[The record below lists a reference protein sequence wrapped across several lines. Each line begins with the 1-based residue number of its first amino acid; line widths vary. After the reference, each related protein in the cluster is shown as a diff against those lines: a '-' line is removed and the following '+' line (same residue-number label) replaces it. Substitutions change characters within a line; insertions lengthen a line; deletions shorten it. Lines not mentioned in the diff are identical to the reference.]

1 MAPPIVK
8 RFFVSLNQNK
18 FIGLF
23 VFLLILGGSGVFAM
37 IQKPPAKSFISIGS
51 LAFDTPPPIFTQTGQ
66 QIQEQGRI
74 VNEKT
79 LMSSGVM
86 EKVLQKLKIDPQ
98 DKEAQNLIQ
107 DILDNTKIALPDEAK
122 GQPLIVVGYT
132 NPSKEKGQAII
143 TFLLDSMVEHSEEL
157 NKAQLTAKIEAIKE
171 RLPEA
176 ERELDQAEKNL
187 DNYVRKEGSQILAAL
202 DGSLVGRITGSQK
215 QQEDKELALEAVKA
229 QMNSIESK
237 LEMSAIEAK
246 DNAAL
251 SADPVVAS
259 AQAAILDLERQIQ
272 TLEEN
277 YLPSYPPLIQL
288 REQLAINEKFLRQ
301 RARDVV
307 GNDRVFTLPLEALR
321 VKSSLDPARQQL
333 ANQLVGLDTQRETL
347 EKEIET
353 LERIRKDLRQ
363 EYEQFPNK
371 QMQQQRLQQEV
382 ALKQTFYSQIKS
394 ALVDAQAAE
403 VETTGSLTIAEPP
416 ATKPGEVKEPLST
429 PIVIAAGG
437 VIGILAG
444 AGVIFLLATLDARL
458 HTPEEIREK
467 LIEQDVPLLGE
478 IPYISSFAFGQE
490 ETAIL
495 QELDSP
501 YLAFYERLR
510 SKLRRLSNPSPKM
523 VLITST
529 SKNEGKTVTTYNLAI
544 ASACAGQRTLLIEAN
559 LRSDSA
565 AKDLKII
572 PDPESHLEPLRYYS
586 SQSDCIRLVPEVEN
600 LYIVPSA
607 GKQKRAAAI
616 IESSELQRLLAE
628 VKGRFDFIVVDTPS
642 LTSCNDAL
650 LLEPLTNGI
659 ILATRPGETKGS
671 MLSEALDQLTEAE
684 LPLLGVVIN
693 DIEQDVPLTQ
703 VPPITKPK
711 KELEEV
717 NIDYETS
724 DELEEEETPAETIY
738 R

>member
-1 MAPPIVK
+1 MTSPIVK
-8 RFFVSLNQNK
+8 RFLISLNQNK
-18 FIGLF
+18 FVGLF

-37 IQKPPAKSFISIGS
+37 IQKPPANSFISVGS
-51 LAFDTPPPIFTQTGQ
+51 LAFETPPPLFTQTGQ

-74 VNEKT
+74 VNEKI
-79 LMSSGVM
+79 LLSPGVL
-86 EKVLQKLKIDPQ
+86 EKVLTKLNINPD
-98 DKEAQNLIQ
+98 DKEAQKLVQ
-107 DILDNTKIALPDEAK
+107 DIVDNTKIALPDEK
-122 GQPLIVVGYT
+122 EGQPLIVVGYT
-132 NPSKEKGQAII
+132 SPDKEKSQTIL
-143 TFLLDSMVEHSEEL
+143 TVLLDSMVEHSENL
-157 NKAQLTAKIEAIKE
+157 NKAQLTAKIEAIRE

-176 ERELDQAEKNL
+176 ERELDQAEDNL
-187 DNYVRKEGSQILAAL
+187 DSYVRKEGSQILAAL

-229 QMNSIESK
+229 QMSSIEGK
-237 LEMSAIEAK
+237 LEMSAAEAK

-251 SADPVVAS
+251 SADPIVAN
-259 AQAAILDLERQIQ
+259 AQATILDLERQIQ
-272 TLEEN
+272 VLEEN
-277 YLPSYPPLIQL
+277 YLSSYPPLVQL
-288 REQLAINEKFLRQ
+288 REQLAISEKFLRQ

-333 ANQLVGLDTQRETL
+333 ANQLVALDTQRETL

-353 LERIRKDLRQ
+353 LIRIRKELRQ

-382 ALKQTFYSQIKS
+382 ALKQTFYSQIKT

-403 VETTGSLTIAEPP
+403 VETTGSLTIAELP
-416 ATKPGEVKEPLST
+416 ATKSGEVKEPLS
-429 PIVIAAGG
+429 PPLVIAAGG

-444 AGVIFLLATLDARL
+444 AGVIFLLATLDPRL

-478 IPYISSFAFGQE
+478 IPYIYSFAPGQE

-501 YLAFYERLR
+501 YLSFYERLR
-510 SKLRRLSNPSPKM
+510 SKLRRLSTPSPKM
-523 VLITST
+523 VLVTST
-529 SKNEGKTVTTYNLAI
+529 LGHEGKTTTAYNLAI
-544 ASACAGQRTLLIEAN
+544 ASACAGQRTLLIEAD
-559 LRSDSA
+559 LRSNSA
-565 AKDLKII
+565 AKDLKIS
-572 PDPESHLEPLRYYS
+572 PDPEARLEPLSYYNS
-586 SQSDCIRLVPEVEN
+586 RSDCIRLVPEVEN
-600 LYIVPSA
+600 LYIVPSP

-616 IESSELQRLLAE
+616 IESSELEQLLKE

-642 LTSCNDAL
+642 LASCNDAL
-650 LLEPLTNGI
+650 LIQPLTDGMI
-659 ILATRPGETKGS
+659 ITTRPGETKGS

-693 DIEQDVPLTQ
+693 DIELDVPLTETPSKAKQ
-703 VPPITKPK
+703 R

-717 NIDYETS
+717 DVDYETS
-724 DELEEEETPAETIY
+724 EELEEEVAAETIY

>member
-8 RFFVSLNQNK
+8 RFFVSLSQNK

-23 VFLLILGGSGVFAM
+23 VFLLVLGGSGVFAM
-37 IQKPPAKSFISIGS
+37 IQKPPPKSFISIGS

-79 LMSSGVM
+79 LMSPGVM

-143 TFLLDSMVEHSEEL
+143 TFLLDSMVEHSEDL

-229 QMNSIESK
+229 QMRSIESK

-272 TLEEN
+272 TFEEK

-353 LERIRKDLRQ
+353 LERIRKDLRR

-444 AGVIFLLATLDARL
+444 AGVIFLLATLDPRL

-490 ETAIL
+490 KTAIL
-495 QELDSP
+495 QTLDSP
-501 YLAFYERLR
+501 YLSFYERLR
-510 SKLRRLSNPSPKM
+510 SKLRRLSHPSPKM
-523 VLITST
+523 VLVTSA
-529 SKNEGKTVTTYNLAI
+529 SRNEGKTVTAYNLAI
-544 ASACAGQRTLLIEAN
+544 ASACAGQRTLLIEAD

-565 AKDLKII
+565 AQDIKIT
-572 PDPESHLEPLRYYS
+572 PDPESYLEPLRYYS

-600 LYIVPSA
+600 LYIVPCP
-607 GKQKRAAAI
+607 GKQQRAAAI
-616 IESSELQRLLAE
+616 IESSELQRLLTE
-628 VKGRFDFIVVDTPS
+628 VKGRFDFIVVDSPS

-659 ILATRPGETKGS
+659 ILTTRPGETKGS
-671 MLSEALDQLTEAE
+671 ILNEALDQLTEAE
-684 LPLLGVVIN
+684 LPLLGVIIN

-703 VPPITKPK
+703 VPPVAQPK

-717 NIDYETS
+717 EIDYEPS
-724 DELEEEETPAETIY
+724 DELEEEVPAETVY

>member
-523 VLITST
+523 V
-529 SKNEGKTVTTYNLAI
+529 
-544 ASACAGQRTLLIEAN
+544 
-559 LRSDSA
+559 
-565 AKDLKII
+565 
-572 PDPESHLEPLRYYS
+572 
-586 SQSDCIRLVPEVEN
+586 
-600 LYIVPSA
+600 
-607 GKQKRAAAI
+607 
-616 IESSELQRLLAE
+616 
-628 VKGRFDFIVVDTPS
+628 
-642 LTSCNDAL
+642 
-650 LLEPLTNGI
+650 
-659 ILATRPGETKGS
+659 
-671 MLSEALDQLTEAE
+671 
-684 LPLLGVVIN
+684 
-693 DIEQDVPLTQ
+693 
-703 VPPITKPK
+703 
-711 KELEEV
+711 
-717 NIDYETS
+717 
-724 DELEEEETPAETIY
+724 
-738 R
+738 

>member
-1 MAPPIVK
+1 
-8 RFFVSLNQNK
+8 
-18 FIGLF
+18 
-23 VFLLILGGSGVFAM
+23 M

-86 EKVLQKLKIDPQ
+86 EKVLQRLKIDPQ

-176 ERELDQAEKNL
+176 EKELDQAEKNL

-229 QMNSIESK
+229 QMRSIESK
-237 LEMSAIEAK
+237 LEMSATEAK

-251 SADPVVAS
+251 SADPVIAS
-259 AQAAILDLERQIQ
+259 TQAAIFDLERQIKG
-272 TLEEN
+272 LEER
-277 YLPSYPPLIQL
+277 YLPTYPTLIQQY
-288 REQLAINEKFLRQ
+288 EQLAVNEKLLRQ
-301 RARDVV
+301 RAREVV
-307 GNDRVFTLPLEALR
+307 GNDGVFTLPLEALR

-353 LERIRKDLRQ
+353 LERIRKDLRR

-444 AGVIFLLATLDARL
+444 AGIIFLLATLDARL

-501 YLAFYERLR
+501 YISFYERLR

-529 SKNEGKTVTTYNLAI
+529 SRNEGKTVTAYNLAI

-572 PDPESHLEPLRYYS
+572 PDPESYLEPLRYYS

-607 GKQKRAAAI
+607 GKQRRAAAI

-659 ILATRPGETKGS
+659 ILTTRPGETKGS
-671 MLSEALDQLTEAE
+671 MLGEALDQLTEAE

-693 DIEQDVPLTQ
+693 DIEQYVPLTQ
-703 VPPITKPK
+703 VSPVTKPE